1 LLKSHK
7 NPKITKIIKT
17 TGKKTGKFKKIDAWK
32 DRRDI

>member
-1 LLKSHK
+1 LLKSQK
-7 NPKITKIIKT
+7 NKKFTKIIKT